1 MEHQALVAPE
11 TKKLKLVLKETIER
25 PASSAEHGSFIDW
38 SAQ

>member
-25 PASSAEHGSFIDW
+25 PASSAEHGSFID
-38 SAQ
+38 